1 MTPHHC
7 QEGKLLLPKF
17 KETPPPLDHLLDFKN
32 PRISKF
38 RYQIRVYN
46 GMYCFTSFSARIDHS
61 TNTGRGVYT
70 FRINDQNYHRI
81 GSLLPAPGV
90 QPRYAQLFFF
100 DTHNEVRNR
109 MSDFLD
115 KETGEGV
122 DETIVAG
129 LIAMLDEISVVAKAF
144 RMARNWCHSHE
155 LVNFELHMLSDQG
168 SARQYNDPSLLE
180 VAALI
185 TNDFSDGVPSR
196 DIVVDSKDGGPKRI
210 SELHPS
216 YMVLQ
221 YPLLFLYGEDGFHE
235 KYLIIIIQ
243 EEGKQ
248 NVALY
253 Q

>member
-1 MTPHHC
+1 M
-7 QEGKLLLPKF
+7 
-17 KETPPPLDHLLDFKN
+17 
-32 PRISKF
+32 RW
-38 RYQIRVYN
+38 
-46 GMYCFTSFSARIDHS
+46 
-61 TNTGRGVYT
+61 GVYT

-81 GSLLPAPGV
+81 RSILPAPGV

-109 MSDFLD
+109 MFDFLD

-129 LIAMLDEISVVAKAF
+129 LIAMLDETSVVAKAF

-155 LVNFELHMLSDQG
+155 LVNFELHMLSNQG

-196 DIVVDSKDGGPKRI
+196 DIVVDSKDGG
-210 SELHPS
+210 
-216 YMVLQ
+216 
-221 YPLLFLYGEDGFHE
+221 
-235 KYLIIIIQ
+235 
-243 EEGKQ
+243 
-248 NVALY
+248 
-253 Q
+253 